1 MHAETMQNK
10 ARDLDMTSL
19 AAQSAVEAFKSGYQ
33 HPETVYFDRD
43 FHAVPEIDENG
54 FVLTMDAADDGMGL
68 FEVKVVVAKSKP
80 YHGETENSA
89 FTLATS
95 VYRGNTR

>member
-1 MHAETMQNK
+1 MHAETMQDK

-19 AAQSAVEAFKSGYQ
+19 AAQSAIEVFKSDFT

-43 FHAVPEIDENG
+43 FRVVTEIDENG

-68 FEVKVVVAKSKP
+68 FDVKVDVVKVKP
-80 YHGETENSA
+80 YHGETENSV
-89 FTLATS
+89 FTLTTS
-95 VYRGNTR
+95 VYKGNTR